1 MKEKITLEV
10 SEELR
15 KMAIDVAR
23 LNGVHIDNIEKVLE
37 KALRTGLA
45 HELTLA
51 EEDARWRMA
60 MQLEERVAA
69 IEKALV
75 TLSNTLHVVDAAAL
89 LSVNSLIKSDNLH
102 PLTFTSNQEIID
114 SGCSKAIEDALTNA
128 NLVFKNERN
137 HAKENKS
144 KRR

>member
-1 MKEKITLEV
+1 MANGNANANNVKIKE
-10 SEELR
+10 
-15 KMAIDVAR
+15 
-23 LNGVHIDNIEKVLE
+23 
-37 KALRTGLA
+37 
-45 HELTLA
+45 
-51 EEDARWRMA
+51 
-60 MQLEERVAA
+60 LEERVAA
-69 IEKALV
+69 LERVLV

-102 PLTFTSNQEIID
+102 PLTFTSNKDIID

-144 KRR
+144 EGR

>member
-1 MKEKITLEV
+1 MEKETKKE
-10 SEELR
+10 
-15 KMAIDVAR
+15 
-23 LNGVHIDNIEKVLE
+23 NN
-37 KALRTGLA
+37 
-45 HELTLA
+45 
-51 EEDARWRMA
+51 
-60 MQLEERVAA
+60 LEERVAA
-69 IEKALV
+69 LERALV

-102 PLTFTSNQEIID
+102 PLTFTSNQDIID

-137 HAKENKS
+137 KNAKKDKS

>member
-1 MKEKITLEV
+1 MEKEMKKETKKEN
-10 SEELR
+10 
-15 KMAIDVAR
+15 D
-23 LNGVHIDNIEKVLE
+23 
-37 KALRTGLA
+37 
-45 HELTLA
+45 
-51 EEDARWRMA
+51 
-60 MQLEERVAA
+60 LEERVAA
-69 IEKALV
+69 IERALV

-114 SGCSKAIEDALTNA
+114 SGCSKAIEDALKNA

>member
-1 MKEKITLEV
+1 MANGNANANNVKIKE
-10 SEELR
+10 
-15 KMAIDVAR
+15 
-23 LNGVHIDNIEKVLE
+23 
-37 KALRTGLA
+37 
-45 HELTLA
+45 
-51 EEDARWRMA
+51 
-60 MQLEERVAA
+60 LEERVAA
-69 IEKALV
+69 LERALV

-137 HAKENKS
+137 HAKKDKS

>member
-1 MKEKITLEV
+1 MEIELEQRV
-10 SEELR
+10 
-15 KMAIDVAR
+15 I
-23 LNGVHIDNIEKVLE
+23 
-37 KALRTGLA
+37 
-45 HELTLA
+45 
-51 EEDARWRMA
+51 
-60 MQLEERVAA
+60 QLEERVKAM
-69 IEKALV
+69 ERALV

-114 SGCSKAIEDALTNA
+114 SGCSKAIEDALKNA